1 MAEAYRFVDGVSY
14 TEAQYMEYQK
24 RLMSKNGVVAN
35 ENLESSTSELAVIA
49 ATPNAMSVL
58 VGTGECFTQGEFYQ
72 NTSAKTLTISAAD
85 ASWNRYDRIV
95 VGVDWS
101 ANTCGPYVLT
111 GTPAASPAEPSLTQT
126 AAKWEIPLAK
136 LLVTAGVTE
145 ISGNLATLITDERY
159 WCACNMGTFKLDTS
173 GNLDASSNRIVNL
186 HNPIGDQD
194 ADTLSARNAAIALV
208 GGNWKSPVVAATT
221 AAITLASDVENGDT
235 LDGVTLATGDRIL
248 VKNQSDGGNGI
259 YVVAASGAPSRAT
272 DFDSAADAWAA
283 SIPVKG
289 GTANAGTAWRVTNA
303 TIANFGT
310 TVLTFAM
317 YLANASNT
325 ITAGDCAISELHLA
339 TAPDITSTSYT
350 IIPTFTTGYDV
361 TVRHDGTYRVAIYGN
376 VVASGTGTFQPYV
389 NGAGCGTTAA
399 INTTLGWKYAD
410 IALEAGDVITFYVK
424 NDAGSQHM
432 SVYSLRVSIA
442 TECYY

>member
-159 WCACNMGTFKLDTS
+159 WCACNLGPFRIDTS
-173 GNLDASSNRIVNL
+173 GNLQGDGVKRITGIADPVGN
-186 HNPIGDQD
+186 QD
-194 ADTLSARNAAIALV
+194 ADTPAARNAAIAV
-208 GGNWKSPVVAATT
+208 AVPAGMGGNWKLPVVAATT
-221 AAITLASDVENGDT
+221 AAITLATDVENGDT

-248 VKNQSDGGNGI
+248 VKNQADGGNGI
-259 YVVAASGAPSRAT
+259 YVVKATGAPDRAA
-272 DFDSAADAWAA
+272 DFTSAALALGA
-283 SIPVKG
+283 SIAVTG
-289 GTANAGTAWRVTNA
+289 GTVNGGTAWRVTNKA
-303 TIANFGT
+303 IASFGT
-310 TVLTFAM
+310 TVLTFAK
-317 YLANASNT
+317 Y
-325 ITAGDCAISELHLA
+325 IIDPFA
-339 TAPDITSTSYT
+339 TSSA
-350 IIPTFTTGYDV
+350 
-361 TVRHDGTYRVAIYGN
+361 
-376 VVASGTGTFQPYV
+376 TGTIQCGAFGGIHPSAGL
-389 NGAGCGTTAA
+389 NGIGGVIKRAGVYSVRLKCVAGGDDQTGKAVTLYYEGGSQALAGTTAGNYGA
-399 INTTLGWKYAD
+399 AVD
-410 IALEAGDVITFYVK
+410 ITFDAGDGFYIDKGTVTSFCWVQFR
-424 NDAGSQHM
+424 NADGYM
-432 SVYSLRVSIA
+432 
-442 TECYY
+442 